1 MFGKRLFWQ
10 IFAPF
15 VLIYA
20 FSLIVFLQFYS
31 GAMEEFYLN
40 HLEMDLKVRAKLV
53 QMKLENAKFL
63 KPLNRRKLDEFC
75 KKMNELTSCRIS
87 VIDRGGKVL
96 CDTAVNTEYLVNH
109 AGRPEIK
116 EAYNGNVGSRIRFSS
131 SVNRQMIYAAAP
143 VRINGRIPYVFRLSI
158 PTRESNL
165 IIWLATR
172 PVFFF
177 SLLAIV
183 LAGIVTLFVAV
194 RMNRVVNELQGEA
207 NKIAEGDFSRKLPL
221 SEGPAGE
228 LTRSLSIMTESLKS
242 LLLDTIHRKN
252 ESDAILATMSDGIIA
267 IDPEATILNINE
279 AAVSLLHAPVNPV
292 GRTFHEVVRNSGIQ
306 DFADNVLKNQK
317 SLCEEFI
324 LYKDA
329 ELYLRISGSPLR
341 NFDGSLL
348 GALIVL
354 TDITE
359 IRKLENLRRD
369 FVANVSHEI
378 RTPLT
383 AILGSVESLEEG
395 ALEDPRMTQRFMGI
409 IKKHGARLNAL
420 VEDLLCLS
428 AIEKENAQEEFAL
441 SEAAM
446 SDVINSAAELCRHKS
461 STKNIDLK
469 IDCPGDVN
477 VKLDRHRF
485 EQVLVNLIDNAIKYS
500 NENDVVEINAEE
512 KDNKVFISV
521 KDHGCGIAKEH
532 IKRLFERFYR
542 VDKAR
547 SRKLGG
553 TGLGLAIVKHI
564 VQMHNGKIMVDSAPG
579 KGTTF
584 TIVLPQGIE

>member
-31 GAMEEFYLN
+31 GAMEGFYLN
-40 HLEMDLKVRAKLV
+40 HLERDLRVRAELV
-53 QMKLENAKFL
+53 QLKLESADFL
-63 KPLNRRKLDEFC
+63 DPLNLEKLDEFC
-75 KKMNELTSCRIS
+75 RKMNQLTGCRIT
-87 VIDRGGKVL
+87 VIDRNGKVL
-96 CDTAVNTEYLVNH
+96 TDTAVNTEYLVNH
-109 AGRPEIK
+109 SKRPEIR
-116 EAYNGNVGSRIRFSS
+116 EAYQGRIGSRVRFSS
-131 SVNRQMIYAAAP
+131 SINRQMIYAAAP
-143 VRINGRIPYVFRLSI
+143 IRIRGMIPFVFRLSL

-177 SLLAIV
+177 SLLAVV
-183 LAGIVTLFVAV
+183 LSGIVTLVVAA
-194 RMNRVVNELQGEA
+194 RINKVVGELQNEA
-207 NKIAEGDFSRKLPL
+207 RKIAEGDFSRKLPL

-252 ESDAILATMSDGIIA
+252 ESDAILATMADGIVA
-267 IDPEATILNINE
+267 IDPDATILNINE
-279 AAVSLLHAPVNPV
+279 AAVALLHAPVNPV
-292 GRTFHEVVRNSGIQ
+292 GRTFHEVVRNSAIQ
-306 DFADNVLKNQK
+306 EFAGKVLKNQE

-324 LYKDA
+324 LYNDE

-395 ALEDPRMTQRFMGI
+395 ALDDPRMTQRFMGI

-428 AIEKENAQEEFAL
+428 SIEKENAQQEFAL
-441 SEAAM
+441 TEAALQ
-446 SDVINSAAELCRHKS
+446 DVINSAADLCRHNAN
-461 STKNIDLK
+461 TKEVKLK
-469 IDCPGDVN
+469 IDCPEDLNVN
-477 VKLDRHRF
+477 LDRHRF
-485 EQVLVNLIDNAIKYS
+485 EQVLVNLIDNAVKYS
-500 NENDVVEINAEE
+500 NEKGIVEIQAAKRNS
-512 KDNKVFISV
+512 KLVLSV
-521 KDHGCGIAKEH
+521 KDYGCGIAKEH
-532 IKRLFERFYR
+532 LNRLFERFYR

-564 VQMHNGKIMVDSAPG
+564 VQMHKGRISVDSAPG
-579 KGTTF
+579 QGSTF
-584 TIVLPQGIE
+584 TITMPL